1 MNHAKSQKV
10 QLVKPVSQLK
20 SSILS
25 TRLQSLQPSRSC
37 PFLSAE
43 KEELEVQQCYIKVSL
58 LYLRVS
64 ILTNCGAPCW
74 TGRSKL
80 QSC

>member
-37 PFLSAE
+37 PFLSAA
-43 KEELEVQQCYIKVSL
+43 KEVVEVQQYNIKAYL

-64 ILTNCGAPCW
+64 VLTNYGALCW
-74 TGRSKL
+74 TGRYKL
-80 QSC
+80 